1 MITVWPSTSNGAIV
15 EFLIKMESSSVV
27 IIKRNG
33 EIGQPCFMPRLIE
46 ILGDV
51 PPGKETEL
59 LEFSYRDF
67 IIFQNFS
74 PKPNNLKQS
83 KIKGCSIESNAL

>member
-1 MITVWPSTSNGAIV
+1 MIIVWPSTSNGAIV

-27 IIKRNG
+27 IIKRKG
-33 EIGQPCFMPRLIE
+33 EIGHPCFMPRLIE

-59 LEFSYRDF
+59 L
-67 IIFQNFS
+67 
-74 PKPNNLKQS
+74 
-83 KIKGCSIESNAL
+83 